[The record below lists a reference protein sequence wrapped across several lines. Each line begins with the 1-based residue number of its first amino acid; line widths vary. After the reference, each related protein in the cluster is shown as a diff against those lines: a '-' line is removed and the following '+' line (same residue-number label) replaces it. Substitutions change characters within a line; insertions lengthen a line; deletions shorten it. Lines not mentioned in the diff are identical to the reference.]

1 MTADSASA
9 AAAFARL
16 RESDLWRFAPVVF
29 SLAAIWIFFGLSE
42 PAFLSARNIHFL
54 LMQSAVVATLA
65 LGVTTV
71 LLLGDIDLSIA
82 AVAGVGAAILAVL
95 VTNHGVP
102 APVAVAAALAAGAG
116 LGFAQGLVVAYVGIP
131 SFVVTLAGLLG
142 FQGLMLKI
150 LGTARRD

>member
-65 LGVTTV
+65 LWRYDG
-71 LLLGDIDLSIA
+71 
-82 AVAGVGAAILAVL
+82 AVAGRYRSFDSRRRRRS
-95 VTNHGVP
+95 
-102 APVAVAAALAAGAG
+102 APR
-116 LGFAQGLVVAYVGIP
+116 FWP
-131 SFVVTLAGLLG
+131 CS
-142 FQGLMLKI
+142 
-150 LGTARRD
+150 